1 MINAVSVAGDM
12 TCFVLSTDRSD
23 DPGSDQSER
32 CTQGDGHVS
41 DRHQWKIII
50 DEDECRSRTRTK
62 QFSWPRLIHAASYPK
77 HILLYI
83 D

>member
-1 MINAVSVAGDM
+1 M

-62 QFSWPRLIHAASYPK
+62 QFSWPIRIGPTRCMLSEA
-77 HILLYI
+77 HIAVH
-83 D
+83 